1 MRAKARD
8 SVATVKKRGER
19 VSALSPF
26 LIRLSRQAFA
36 QILHQP
42 LAETAPATD
51 LQLDGAMT
59 ACSWRSLPI
68 RAANLGRPRLLATFL
83 RWRGP

>member
-8 SVATVKKRGER
+8 SAATVKKRGER

-26 LIRLSRQAFA
+26 LIRSWLQAFA

-42 LAETAPATD
+42 LGETSPATD
-51 LQLDGAMT
+51 LQLDGAMN
-59 ACSWRSLPI
+59 SLQ
-68 RAANLGRPRLLATFL
+68 LAQFDDPCGEF
-83 RWRGP
+83 W

>member
-19 VSALSPF
+19 VSVLSPF
-26 LIRLSRQAFA
+26 LFRLWRQAFA

-51 LQLDGAMT
+51 LQLDGAT
-59 ACSWRSLPI
+59 NSLQLPQFDDPC
-68 RAANLGRPRLLATFL
+68 GEP
-83 RWRGP
+83 W